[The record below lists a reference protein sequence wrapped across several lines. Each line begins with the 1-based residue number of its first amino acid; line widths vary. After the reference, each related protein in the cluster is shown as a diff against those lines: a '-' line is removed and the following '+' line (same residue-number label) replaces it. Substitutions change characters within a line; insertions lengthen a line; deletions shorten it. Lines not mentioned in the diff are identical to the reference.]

1 MSTFQQAQLDKIAV
15 RLEVIQFHGIYCDCE
30 RCLEQQK
37 KEKAE
42 RDAFG
47 RVSGEK

>member
-1 MSTFQQAQLDKIAV
+1 MSFQQDQPDKIAV

-37 KEKAE
+37 KEKME
-42 RDAFG
+42 RETTRGD
-47 RVSGEK
+47 R